1 MELKRRSQ
9 QPQPPI
15 QPSRSNSFSD
25 KQETGIKSTT
35 TTKTTHTRA
44 PTSTWVYLL
53 LLLIAVI
60 SVVTIPHPFHPPHN
74 EPPSYQHVFYYGWL
88 TALSTGMGVLPF
100 LFLPQVPSFWIGVS
114 NGTFRNS
121 HSDTATKSSLS
132 RSRSPNLTQ
141 SINN

>member
-9 QPQPPI
+9 QQSPI
-15 QPSRSNSFSD
+15 QPSRSNSFPENGSPP
-25 KQETGIKSTT
+25 KSSTSTT
-35 TTKTTHTRA
+35 KGTTTTRA
-44 PTSTWVYLL
+44 PTSTWVYLS

-60 SVVTIPHPFHPPHN
+60 TVVTIPHPFHPPHN

-114 NGTFRNS
+114 NGTFFCCVRLC
-121 HSDTATKSSLS
+121 K
-132 RSRSPNLTQ
+132 
-141 SINN
+141 